1 MVKNGGGYLGLQAFW
16 AGRLSWPGGCL
27 GLEAVW
33 TMRLSGTKN
42 SGTGGCL
49 GQEAV
54 WAWRLYGPVPGW
66 SERLA
71 GMA

>member
-1 MVKNGGGYLGLQAFW
+1 MFRGGLQTDN
-16 AGRLSWPGGCL
+16 CEE
-27 GLEAVW
+27 LEAVW
-33 TMRLSGTKN
+33 TMRLSGTKD